1 TLDFYTY
8 DYFEIKKELQK
19 EYKKIKDC
27 AIRRIGISLSGI
39 IEKDKGYNTL
49 FYEQNDKYER
59 LTKSIQNVWEK
70 HGKNYL
76 VIGTAVRKESTL
88 YQRNHQIGGHNSE

>member
-1 TLDFYTY
+1 SFFFKQNTSY
-8 DYFEIKKELQK
+8 DIASLK
-19 EYKKIKDC
+19 EYKKIKSGP
-27 AIRRIGISLSGI
+27 IRRIGISLYGI
-39 IEKDKGYNTL
+39 IEKGKGYNTL
-49 FYEQNDKYER
+49 FYEQNEKYDR
-59 LTKSIQNVWEK
+59 LTKSIQNIWKK